1 MGRVIR
7 WFRNILGLKKK
18 DKGERRNSSF
28 GKPKEQSKH
37 TAANAAVTATEAAV
51 SVVRLTSHGRKT
63 MLGGGRETWG
73 ALKIQSS
80 FLGHLARKA
89 LRALKGLV
97 KFQTLIRGYL
107 VRKKA
112 TATLHSLQTLIRAQ
126 QTVRVQKTSGRNAT
140 DIRPP
145 HRKSVVR
152 MRKSIPLKCY
162 CTQDH
167 QMLSS
172 TLPCQCQVPAHP
184 EFGCGFNGDKCRS
197 PRFMN
202 EPNGPVVPAKR
213 PNYMST
219 TQSFRAKMRPQQ
231 WRKKS
236 LSEVPMQWSSCSQ
249 VQQVIFKNAV
259 MRGLDR

>member
-7 WFRNILGLKKK
+7 WFKNILGLKKK
-18 DKGERRNSSF
+18 DKGERTNSSF

-37 TAANAAVTATEAAV
+37 AAANAAVTATEAAV

-80 FLGHLARKA
+80 FRGHLARKA

-97 KFQTLIRGYL
+97 KFQALVRGYL
-107 VRKKA
+107 VRKQA

-126 QTVRVQKTSGRNAT
+126 QTVRVQKA
-140 DIRPP
+140 
-145 HRKSVVR
+145 
-152 MRKSIPLKCY
+152 
-162 CTQDH
+162 
-167 QMLSS
+167 
-172 TLPCQCQVPAHP
+172 
-184 EFGCGFNGDKCRS
+184 
-197 PRFMN
+197 
-202 EPNGPVVPAKR
+202 NGPVVPAKR

-231 WRKKS
+231 GRKKS
-236 LSEVPMQWSSCSQ
+236 LSEVSMQWSSCSQ